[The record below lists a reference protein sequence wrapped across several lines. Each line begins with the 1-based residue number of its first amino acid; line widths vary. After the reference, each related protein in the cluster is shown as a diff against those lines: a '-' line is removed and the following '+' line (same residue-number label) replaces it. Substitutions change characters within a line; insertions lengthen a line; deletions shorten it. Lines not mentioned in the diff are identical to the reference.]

1 MTVITEDLCIM
12 YICMISLFVDYVDNH
27 VQSIIKVGDLNYEI
41 NYFIYINLLQQCK
54 HMFCSLSLP

>member
-1 MTVITEDLCIM
+1 M
-12 YICMISLFVDYVDNH
+12 YICMISLFADYVDNR